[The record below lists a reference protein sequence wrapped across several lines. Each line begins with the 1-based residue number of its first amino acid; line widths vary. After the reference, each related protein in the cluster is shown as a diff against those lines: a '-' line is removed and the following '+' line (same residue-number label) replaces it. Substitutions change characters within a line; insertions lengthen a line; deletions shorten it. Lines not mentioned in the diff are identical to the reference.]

1 MTGVQTCALPIWQHE
16 QAAAL
21 WSELTEVRGCP
32 APIVREATEALA
44 IHHEHRVRDLVSA
57 KRFALGS
64 LAALSLGPRPSLAQA
79 MRHRLARIER
89 KLEVRS
95 LKFEGE
101 A

>member
-1 MTGVQTCALPIWQHE
+1 MA
-16 QAAAL
+16 
-21 WSELTEVRGCP
+21 VRGCP
-32 APIVREATEALA
+32 ASIVREATEALA

-64 LAALSLGPRPSLAQA
+64 LAALSVGPRPSLAQA